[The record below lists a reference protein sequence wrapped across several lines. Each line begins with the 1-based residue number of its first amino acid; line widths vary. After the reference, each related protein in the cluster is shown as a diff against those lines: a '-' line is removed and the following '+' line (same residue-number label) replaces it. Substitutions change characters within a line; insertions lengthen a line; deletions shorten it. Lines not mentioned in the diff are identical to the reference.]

1 MVVWLAFA
9 AAVLAIIAG
18 TVVAVV
24 RGVRLWRAAKAA
36 GSRFSGELERISE
49 AAAEIQ
55 GHLDAAD
62 ASAERLRE
70 ATERL
75 RRSRARLDVQLQ
87 ALREAR
93 ATLRRL
99 VALLPSGG

>member
-1 MVVWLAFA
+1 MVLWLTFLGS
-9 AAVLAIIAG
+9 VLAIVAS

-24 RGVRLWRAAKAA
+24 RGLRLWRAAKSAS
-36 GSRFSGELERISE
+36 SRFGGELERISS

-62 ASAERLRE
+62 ASAARLRE
-70 ATERL
+70 ASERL

-87 ALREAR
+87 ALQEAR
-93 ATLRRL
+93 TTLRRL
-99 VALLPSGG
+99 VAFLPSG

>member
-1 MVVWLAFA
+1 MMLWLTFA
-9 AAVLAIIAG
+9 ASVAAIVAG

-36 GSRFSGELERISE
+36 GSRFGGELDRISA

-62 ASAERLRE
+62 ASAARLGE

-87 ALREAR
+87 ALQEAR
-93 ATLRRL
+93 TTLRRL
-99 VALLPSGG
+99 VAFLPSG